1 MLWRLKD
8 EWCIMPAQGI
18 RHSLATRMQ
27 IKVWAAQVS
36 RGGVGGGDTFC
47 WGHHRRLKGGVSS
60 WAGFYDCFELWIVAI
75 LTVLLDFTSIKLVV
89 EGICLLTLT
98 VSSVVS
104 NSFRPHGLQH
114 ARPPCPSPTP
124 GTYSNSCPSSQWYH
138 PTISSSVVPFSS
150 YLQSWTWHF
159 VGSFKCL
166 LIG

>member
-8 EWCIMPAQGI
+8 EWCITPAQGI
-18 RHSLATRMQ
+18 RHSLATRMK
-27 IKVWAAQVS
+27 IKAWAAQVS
-36 RGGVGGGDTFC
+36 GAGVGAGDTFC

-60 WAGFYDCFELWIVAI
+60 WGGFYECFKLWIVAI
-75 LTVLLDFTSIKLVV
+75 LTDWLDFTSIKLVV

-104 NSFRPHGLQH
+104 NSLRPHGLQH
-114 ARPPCPSPTP
+114 AWPPCPSPTP
-124 GTYSNSCPSSQWYH
+124 GIYSNSSPLSWWCH

-159 VGSFKCL
+159 VGSFKCV